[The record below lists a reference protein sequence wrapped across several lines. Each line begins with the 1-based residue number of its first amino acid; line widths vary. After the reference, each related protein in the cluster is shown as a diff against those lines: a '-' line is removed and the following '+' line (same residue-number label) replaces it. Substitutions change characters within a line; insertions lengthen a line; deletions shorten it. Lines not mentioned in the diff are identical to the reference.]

1 MSDEIKIAEDIVLL
15 LFGVDDKPI
24 KGDLHLQKEIFLLT
38 KSNPKLQNLFNFKKH
53 IFGPYSQLLADIVE
67 EPLYHDKAFMKIN
80 SNILLTPQG
89 RSEFKKIKSDK
100 DSQKIVDELEKVLSL
115 IRSIYDKLSGDE
127 LLFLIYATYPE
138 YLEKSAV
145 SDKLFKNKSMKK
157 RIVSGLLSKGVITE
171 SRASELLRVE
181 I

>member
-1 MSDEIKIAEDIVLL
+1 MNSEIKIAEDIVLL
-15 LFGVDDKPI
+15 LLGVDNKPI
-24 KGDLHLQKEIFLLT
+24 RGNIHLQKEVFLLT

-67 EPLYHDKAFMKIN
+67 EPLYHDKVFMKVN
-80 SNILLTPQG
+80 SNLLLTPQG
-89 RSEFKKIKSDK
+89 KFELEKIKNDK
-100 DSQKIVDELEKVLSL
+100 DSKKIVDELEKVLSL
-115 IRSIYDKLSGDE
+115 IRNIYDKLSGDE
-127 LLFLIYATYPE
+127 FLFLIYATYPE

-145 SDKLFKNKSMKK
+145 SDKLFKNKYMKN
-157 RIVSGLLSKGVITE
+157 RIISGLLSKGVITE